1 MVLFILLALRW
12 KVCYYPSYS
21 TMKGN
26 NMDKKYR
33 TEWLVNLVKGKEGS
47 PDFENERIHIYNPD
61 ANIGLVFNA
70 KKELPDEILEE
81 YKQQID
87 TLGTVTGNGSFASKS
102 DEIARDS
109 AFCDFM
115 RRLEM
120 FMDYASNFIDVE
132 SITTKELTEL
142 DKCVDDE

>member
-1 MVLFILLALRW
+1 MVLFILIALCVF
-12 KVCYYPSYS
+12 VCYYPSYS

-33 TEWLVNLVKGKEGS
+33 TEWLVNLVKGKEGR
-47 PDFENERIHIYNPD
+47 PDFENERIHIYNPE
-61 ANIGLVFNA
+61 ANIGLVFNT

-81 YKQQID
+81 YKRQID
-87 TLGTVTGNGSFASKS
+87 TLGTVTGNKSFASKS

-115 RRLEM
+115 RKFEA
-120 FMDYASNFIDVE
+120 FFDYASNFIDVE
-132 SITTKELTEL
+132 SIATKELTEL

>member
-1 MVLFILLALRW
+1 MVLFILLALCG

-33 TEWLVNLVKGKEGS
+33 TEWLVNLVKGKEGN
-47 PDFENERIHIYNPD
+47 PDFENERIHIYNPE

-87 TLGTVTGNGSFASKS
+87 TLGTVTGNGSFTSKS

>member
-1 MVLFILLALRW
+1 
-12 KVCYYPSYS
+12 
-21 TMKGN
+21 
-26 NMDKKYR
+26 MDKKYR
-33 TEWLVNLVKGKEGS
+33 TEWLVNLVKGKEGN
-47 PDFENERIHIYNPD
+47 PDFENERIHIYNPEV
-61 ANIGLVFNA
+61 NIGLVFNA

-87 TLGTVTGNGSFASKS
+87 TLSTVKGNGDFASKG

-120 FMDYASNFIDVE
+120 FMDYASNFINVE